1 MDYIEKN
8 DHSALNIIS
17 AEIKMKTGKDYTV
30 NQLKYFI
37 QDNLLNK
44 LKLENIDRSIGVKKK
59 DAELFDK

>member
-1 MDYIEKN
+1 
-8 DHSALNIIS
+8 
-17 AEIKMKTGKDYTV
+17 MKTGKDYTV